1 MVLLCI
7 KLTYWILVSSSQSIF
22 IWLCTLL
29 NEDMRYKYHG
39 HKQESAM
46 IGLWVKCGWYH
57 QLITSSYWLYHD
69 QHHEYSCVWF
79 SCMALGH
86 WQIHGWQ
93 GVSRRVGFS
102 WRSGVC
108 SEAWRHTAWGHAF
121 PWQSVGS
128 WGTGVRMN
136 DGKPVYGGV
145 QIRVDVQVGHMC
157 WCVCLNMCD
166 VPFFAHLGKSSPQWA
181 EQACVRCYAMDVTLM
196 VGLAQEILVF
206 VKNGN
211 DLLTLILFQTRM
223 LLLWPSNAKGDE
235 SSCCSFHSY
244 HDCWL

>member
-7 KLTYWILVSSSQSIF
+7 KWTYWILVSSSQSIY

-29 NEDMRYKYHG
+29 NKDMRYKHHG
-39 HKQESAM
+39 HKQRSAM
-46 IGLWVKCGWYH
+46 TGLWVKCGWYH
-57 QLITSSYWLYHD
+57 QLITSSYRLYHD

-121 PWQSVGS
+121 PWQSAGHEALGS
-128 WGTGVRMN
+128 EWMMGSQFKEVYRLGWTCKWGTCAGVCASTCVTCLFLPTWESQVPSEQNR
-136 DGKPVYGGV
+136 PVWGV
-145 QIRVDVQVGHMC
+145 MP
-157 WCVCLNMCD
+157 WM
-166 VPFFAHLGKSSPQWA
+166 
-181 EQACVRCYAMDVTLM
+181 
-196 VGLAQEILVF
+196 
-206 VKNGN
+206 
-211 DLLTLILFQTRM
+211 
-223 LLLWPSNAKGDE
+223 
-235 SSCCSFHSY
+235 
-244 HDCWL
+244 WL